1 MKLSRL
7 SILAVATLTCAAF
20 AISCES
26 NDPRNAIAPFG
37 VEGNVDDGSLNGGNG
52 LNGDGLNGNGFG
64 LNGGDAGL
72 RGGDGFGNGG
82 LTGGDDFENGNG
94 LTGGPGAYG
103 EDLSKAAYIDG
114 FDSNGGP
121 GAYGE
126 DLNQTPYIDGFGA
139 RIEGV
144 EFKPLYFP
152 YDQNTISSSEET
164 KVSAVAQY
172 LLGHPEAGVVI
183 EGYCDERGTEEYNRA
198 LGERRALAASEMLID
213 IYGIEAA
220 RIKMVSYGEE
230 RPAVTGTGDSAWSR
244 NRRDEFVPVY
254 LKNN

>member
-7 SILAVATLTCAAF
+7 SILAVAALSCAAF

-26 NDPRNAIAPFG
+26 DDPRHAIAPFWTDG
-37 VEGNVDDGSLNGGNG
+37 DVDGDGTGLNGGNG
-52 LNGDGLNGNGFG
+52 GNGFG

-72 RGGDGFGNGG
+72 QGGDSFGLNGGDGF
-82 LTGGDDFENGNG
+82 DSES
-94 LTGGPGAYG
+94 GPGAYG
-103 EDLSKAAYIDG
+103 DDLSK
-114 FDSNGGP
+114 S
-121 GAYGE
+121 
-126 DLNQTPYIDGFGA
+126 PYIDGFGA

-144 EFKPLYFP
+144 EFQPLYFP
-152 YDQNTISSSEET
+152 YDQNTISTSEES

-172 LLGHPEAGVVI
+172 LLGHPEAGVVV

-213 IYGIEAA
+213 IYGIESA
-220 RIKMVSYGEE
+220 RIKTVSYGEE
-230 RPAVTGTGDSAWSR
+230 RPAVTGTGDAVWSK

-254 LKNN
+254 LKSN

>member
-7 SILAVATLTCAAF
+7 SILAVAALTCAAF

-26 NDPRNAIAPFG
+26 DDASALAPFWADG
-37 VEGNVDDGSLNGGNG
+37 DVD
-52 LNGDGLNGNGFG
+52 
-64 LNGGDAGL
+64 GDALKNGKGGSNL
-72 RGGDGFGNGG
+72 NDGTEIPEGGGAEFQGGEGFDLNGGDGFGQN
-82 LTGGDDFENGNG
+82 
-94 LTGGPGAYG
+94 GGPGAYG
-103 EDLSKAAYIDG
+103 EDLSK
-114 FDSNGGP
+114 P
-121 GAYGE
+121 
-126 DLNQTPYIDGFGA
+126 PYIDGFGA

-144 EFKPLYFP
+144 KFQPLYFP
-152 YDQNTISSSEET
+152 YDANTISSNEEN
-164 KVSAVAQY
+164 KVAAVAQY

-213 IYGIEAA
+213 IYGIEST
-220 RIKMVSYGEE
+220 RVKTVSYGEE
-230 RPAVTGTGDSAWSR
+230 RPAVTGTGDAVWSK

>member
-7 SILAVATLTCAAF
+7 SILAVAALSCAAF

-26 NDPRNAIAPFG
+26 DDANALAPFWA
-37 VEGNVDDGSLNGGNG
+37 DGSDVDGAGLNGGNG
-52 LNGDGLNGNGFG
+52 GLNGGDGFG
-64 LNGGDAGL
+64 SLNGGDAGL
-72 RGGDGFGNGG
+72 RGGDSFGNGG
-82 LTGGDDFENGNG
+82 LNGG
-94 LTGGPGAYG
+94 
-103 EDLSKAAYIDG
+103 DG
-114 FDSNGGP
+114 FDQNGP

-126 DLNQTPYIDGFGA
+126 DLNKSPYIDGFGA
-139 RIEGV
+139 KIEGV
-144 EFKPLYFP
+144 EFQPLYFP
-152 YDQNTISSSEET
+152 YDANTISSSEES
-164 KVSAVAQY
+164 KVAAVAQY
-172 LLGHPEAGVVI
+172 LLGHSEAGVVV

-220 RIKMVSYGEE
+220 RIKTVSYGEE
-230 RPAVTGTGDSAWSR
+230 RPAVTGTGDAVWSK